1 MNAVEIQQLIK
12 RKRYLTVKEAADL
25 HGVCT
30 KFLYLRIGTPKGP
43 PYRKRGRVYRLPT
56 YEFILWSEQ
65 PETA

>member
-1 MNAVEIQQLIK
+1 MEAVEIQQLIK
-12 RKRYLTVKEAADL
+12 RKRYLTVKEAAVIA
-25 HGVCT
+25 GVGID
-30 KFLYLRIGTPKGP
+30 FIYERIGTPSGP

>member
-1 MNAVEIQQLIK
+1 MNAIEIQQLCK

-25 HGVCT
+25 AGVCT
-30 KFLYLRIGTPKGP
+30 KFLYLRIGTAKGP